1 MAYFDEFPDI
11 LLPSFSD
18 GRNSSSD
25 FSKSKNLFK
34 RAKIRD
40 DFFSN
45 ATVFDYYTIL
55 GDDRPDNI
63 ANKFYG
69 DSELDWVVLLSNNIL
84 NVRDEW
90 PMSQYDL
97 ERYLDNKY
105 STEQLQEIHHYETKE
120 VVISPNSGGGG
131 IRLLDEGLS
140 VDASFT
146 FEYTDPSTGSPI
158 SLSGA
163 NILTSVSTYQFE
175 VDKNDEKRNIYL
187 LRSNFLD
194 TVFTDMREIM
204 TYTNSSQFID
214 NRTKK
219 SDNIRILSPR

>member
-40 DFFSN
+40 DFFET
-45 ATVFDYYTIL
+45 ATVFGYYSIL
-55 GDDRPDNI
+55 GDDRPDNV
-63 ANKFYG
+63 AQKLYG
-69 DSELDWVVLLSNNIL
+69 DSSLDWVVLIANNII

-105 STEQLQEIHHYETKE
+105 SPEQLQEIHHYETKE
-120 VVISPNSGGGG
+120 V
-131 IRLLDEGLS
+131 RLNPSMLLLEKGLH
-140 VDASFT
+140 VDASFKYV
-146 FEYTDPSTGSPI
+146 YTEPGGETRE
-158 SLSGA
+158 LSGS
-163 NILTSVSTYQFE
+163 NIVTSVSHYQYE
-175 VDKNDEKRNIYL
+175 VDKNDEKRKIYTL
-187 LRSNFLD
+187 KPNFLEV
-194 TVFTDMREIM
+194 VFADMREIM

-219 SDNIRILSPR
+219 GDNLRILSPR

>member
-40 DFFSN
+40 DFFQT
-45 ATVFDYYTIL
+45 ATVFGYYSIL
-55 GDDRPDNI
+55 GDDRPDNV
-63 ANKFYG
+63 AKKLY
-69 DSELDWVVLLSNNIL
+69 DDPSLDWVVLISNNII

-105 STEQLQEIHHYETKE
+105 SPEQLESIHHYETKE
-120 VVISPNSGGGG
+120 IVLNDNGVGAGLK
-131 IRLLDEGLS
+131 LLQEGLS

-146 FEYTDPSTGSPI
+146 LQYTEPDTGLAK

-163 NILTSVSTYQFE
+163 DILTSLTTYQHE
-175 VDKNDEKRNIYL
+175 IAKNDAKRNIYI
-187 LRSNFLD
+187 LRPSFLD
-194 TVFTDMREIM
+194 IVFADMREIM
-204 TYTNSSQFID
+204 TYTKSSQYID

-219 SDNIRILSPR
+219 GDNLRILSPR

>member
-40 DFFSN
+40 DFFQT
-45 ATVFDYYTIL
+45 ATVFGYYSIL
-55 GDDRPDNI
+55 GDDRPDNV
-63 ANKFYG
+63 AKKLY
-69 DSELDWVVLLSNNIL
+69 DDPSLDWVVLISNNII

-105 STEQLQEIHHYETKE
+105 SPEQLQQIHHYETKE
-120 VVISPNSGGGG
+120 VRIHPSM
-131 IRLLDEGLS
+131 LLLEKGLHVDE
-140 VDASFT
+140 SFK
-146 FEYTDPSTGSPI
+146 FRYTDFGGEPRE
-158 SLSGA
+158 LSGS
-163 NILTSVSTYQFE
+163 NLLTSVTHYQYE
-175 VDKNDEKRNIYL
+175 VAKNDEKRKIYT
-187 LRSNFLD
+187 LRPNFLD
-194 TVFTDMREIM
+194 TVFADMREIM

-214 NRTKK
+214 NRTKQG
-219 SDNIRILSPR
+219 DNLRVLSPR

>member
-146 FEYTDPSTGSPI
+146 FEYTDPRTGSPI

-204 TYTNSSQFID
+204 TYTNSSQYID

>member
-40 DFFSN
+40 DFFET
-45 ATVFDYYTIL
+45 ATVFGYYSIL
-55 GDDRPDNI
+55 GDDRPDNV
-63 ANKFYG
+63 AQRVYG
-69 DSELDWVVLLSNNIL
+69 DSSLDWVVLISNNII
-84 NVRDEW
+84 NVRNEW

-105 STEQLQEIHHYETKE
+105 TAEQLQEVHHYETKE
-120 VVISPNSGGGG
+120 VRTHPSV
-131 IRLLDEGLS
+131 LLLEKGLH
-140 VDASFT
+140 VDASFK
-146 FEYTDPSTGSPI
+146 FRYSDINGEPQE
-158 SLSGA
+158 LSGS
-163 NILTSVSTYQFE
+163 NIVTSISHYQYE
-175 VDKNDEKRNIYL
+175 VAKNDEKRKIYIL
-187 LRSNFLD
+187 KSNFLD
-194 TVFTDMREIM
+194 TVFTYMREIM
-204 TYTNSSQFID
+204 SYTNSSQFID

-219 SDNIRILSPR
+219 GDNLRLLSPR

>member
-40 DFFSN
+40 DFFET
-45 ATVFDYYTIL
+45 ATVFGYYSIL
-55 GDDRPDNI
+55 GDDRPDNV
-63 ANKFYG
+63 AQKLYG
-69 DSELDWVVLLSNNIL
+69 DSSLDWVVLIANNII

-105 STEQLQEIHHYETKE
+105 SPEQLQEIHHYETKE
-120 VVISPNSGGGG
+120 VRINRSM
-131 IRLLDEGLS
+131 LLLEKGLH
-140 VDASFT
+140 VDASFKYV
-146 FEYTDPSTGSPI
+146 YTEPGGETRE
-158 SLSGA
+158 LSGS
-163 NILTSVSTYQFE
+163 NIVTSVSHYQYE
-175 VDKNDEKRNIYL
+175 VDKNDEKRKIYTL
-187 LRSNFLD
+187 KPNFLEV
-194 TVFTDMREIM
+194 VFADMREIM

-219 SDNIRILSPR
+219 GDNLRILSPR

>member
-40 DFFSN
+40 DFFET
-45 ATVFDYYTIL
+45 ATVFGYYSIL
-55 GDDRPDNI
+55 GDDRPDNV
-63 ANKFYG
+63 AQRVYG
-69 DSELDWVVLLSNNIL
+69 DSSLDWVVLISNNII
-84 NVRDEW
+84 NVRNEW

-105 STEQLQEIHHYETKE
+105 TAEQLQEVHHYETKE
-120 VVISPNSGGGG
+120 VRTHPSV
-131 IRLLDEGLS
+131 LLLEKGLH
-140 VDASFT
+140 VDASFK
-146 FEYTDPSTGSPI
+146 FRYSDINGEPKE
-158 SLSGA
+158 LSGS
-163 NILTSVSTYQFE
+163 NIVTAISHYQYE
-175 VDKNDEKRNIYL
+175 VAKNDEKRKIYIL
-187 LRSNFLD
+187 KSNFLD

-204 TYTNSSQFID
+204 SYTNSSQFID

-219 SDNIRILSPR
+219 GDNLRLLSPR

>member
-40 DFFSN
+40 DFFST
-45 ATVFDYYTIL
+45 ATVFDYYSIV

-63 ANKFYG
+63 ASKFYG
-69 DSELDWVVLLSNNIL
+69 DAELDWVVLLSNNIL

-105 STEQLQEIHHYETKE
+105 SAEQLQQIHHYETKE
-120 VVISPNSGGGG
+120 VVLYSNEGGGG

-146 FEYTDPSTGSPI
+146 FQYTDPITGSPI
-158 SLSGA
+158 SLSGT
-163 NILTSVSTYQFE
+163 NILTSVSTYKFE
-175 VDKNDEKRNIYL
+175 VDKNDEKRNIFL
-187 LRSNFLD
+187 LRSSFLD
-194 TVFTDMREIM
+194 TIFADMREIM

-214 NRTKK
+214 SRTKK
-219 SDNIRILSPR
+219 GDNLRILSPR